1 MWQKDLKQGNH
12 MRILTIMALSLEI
25 DGIFKNE
32 ESLKVLQETIEII

>member
-1 MWQKDLKQGNH
+1 

-32 ESLKVLQETIEII
+32 EIPKKSINDLLKDAMSELVE